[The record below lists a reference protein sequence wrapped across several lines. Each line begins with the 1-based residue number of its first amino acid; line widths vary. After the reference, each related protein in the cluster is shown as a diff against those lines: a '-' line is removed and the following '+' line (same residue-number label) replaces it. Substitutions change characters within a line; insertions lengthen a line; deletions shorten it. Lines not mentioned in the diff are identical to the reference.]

1 MAITHKLPGT
11 TTNLFAP
18 AALLLITVQP
28 AAATHEVVGCET
40 SEGELEPLL
49 MLIHDLTRFLMTAGA
64 ALAVLAIAYG
74 GLVFL
79 IGSQDKIRE
88 AKRRVKV
95 ALLGS
100 VILFSAPLIISYLS
114 SRLLDCG
121 GI

>member
-1 MAITHKLPGT
+1 MKTKLIRKVATLPLSAVFVSITTEP
-11 TTNLFAP
+11 
-18 AALLLITVQP
+18 V
-28 AAATHEVVGCET
+28 AATHEMVGCET
-40 SEGELEPLL
+40 YEGELEPLL

-74 GLVFL
+74 GIVFL
-79 IGSQDKIRE
+79 TGSQDKIRE

-114 SRLLDCG
+114 SRLLNCG

>member
-1 MAITHKLPGT
+1 
-11 TTNLFAP
+11 
-18 AALLLITVQP
+18 
-28 AAATHEVVGCET
+28 
-40 SEGELEPLL
+40 

-79 IGSQDKIRE
+79 IGSQNKIRE